1 MRVLIA
7 ASILLVGCNS
17 VTLKS
22 NEATVGGS
30 VSKPDGNG
38 PFPALVLLHGCG
50 GPQPGNALWAA
61 ELNKWGY
68 VTIEIDSFVRRGV
81 KEICTDLK
89 RVTVSERVV
98 DAYAA
103 LDYLQ
108 TLAPVEKD
116 RIGVM
121 GWSYGAMVVPSR
133 FTPSPGKAPAGGTRN
148 RTGRM
153 LVPSPGLTNIWR
165 PPSTT

>member
-1 MRVLIA
+1 MRRTA
-7 ASILLVGCNS
+7 AG
-17 VTLKS
+17 
-22 NEATVGGS
+22 
-30 VSKPDGNG
+30 
-38 PFPALVLLHGCG
+38 H
-50 GPQPGNALWAA
+50 ALWAA

-103 LDYLQ
+103 LDYLR

-121 GWSYGAMVVPSR
+121 GWSHGAMVVQSALQQHRRLSEPR
-133 FTPSPGKAPAGGTRN
+133 FK
-148 RTGRM
+148 TGVAM
-153 LVPSPGLTNIWR
+153 YPWL
-165 PPSTT
+165 